1 MPSLAKFPVSTK
13 TSRPKIWFERGMAL
27 LVLINFGI
35 VLFDYSYI
43 PLRNFYLKEL
53 PRLTKLYDPV
63 KAIEPNRDTEK
74 YLATV
79 EQLKAEV
86 KQAGLQSPKAELLL
100 QQLRQLSVEMIDK
113 NPFEVVNKTGTLEKI
128 KNRMRRHVRQESSKE
143 AFQIFWSRNYL
154 SQSNWS
160 KEITFY
166 EQSIQP
172 LLATNYF
179 RPYGETGDFV
189 DYFWQIDI
197 WFIIV
202 FGFEFLIRTYYI
214 HRRHPGLTWLE
225 AMLWRWYD
233 VFLLLP
239 VWRSLRIIPLIIRLH
254 QARWVNFHSLQAQ
267 INYGFVSNF
276 AEELTEVVVIRVI
289 NQMQAAIQRGDLKDL
304 LSNRLAHSYID
315 LNNINEVEAIANVL
329 VKVTV
334 YKVLPKIQPDLE
346 AILRHSLNKVLDQSP
361 IYRNIKQVPGIGNLP
376 IQLIDQLINEV
387 SQSTYSAIKDTLEDP
402 VGAKLSQDLVQ
413 HFSEALGTELQRQH
427 TLQKIQSLL
436 FDLLEEIKIN
446 YVQDLSE
453 EDLQRLLQQTRQT
466 RKTPHKNK

>member
-1 MPSLAKFPVSTK
+1 MPSLAKFSVSTK

-27 LVLINFGI
+27 LVLINLGI

-53 PRLTKLYDPV
+53 PRLTKIYDPV

-74 YLATV
+74 YLTTV

-86 KQAGLQSPKAELLL
+86 KQAGLQSPKTELLL

-143 AFQIFWSRNYL
+143 AFQLFWSRKYL

-160 KEITFY
+160 KEINFY
-166 EQSIQP
+166 DQNIQP

-202 FGFEFLIRTYYI
+202 FGFEFIIRTYYI
-214 HRRHPGLTWLE
+214 HRRHLGLTWLE

-239 VWRSLRIIPLIIRLH
+239 VWRSLRLIPLVIRLH
-254 QARWVNFHSLQAQ
+254 QSHLVNLDSLQAH

-361 IYRNIKQVPGIGNLP
+361 IYRNLKQVPGIGNLP

-387 SQSTYSAIKDTLEDP
+387 SQSTYTAIKDTLEDP

-453 EDLQRLLQQTRQT
+453 EDLQRLLQQTR
-466 RKTPHKNK
+466 KTSHKKK

>member
-1 MPSLAKFPVSTK
+1 MPSLAKFSVSTK

-27 LVLINFGI
+27 LVLINLGI

-53 PRLTKLYDPV
+53 PRLTKIYDPV

-74 YLATV
+74 YLTTV

-86 KQAGLQSPKAELLL
+86 KQAGLQSPKTELLL

-143 AFQIFWSRNYL
+143 AFQLFWSRKYL

-160 KEITFY
+160 KEINFY
-166 EQSIQP
+166 DQNIQP

-202 FGFEFLIRTYYI
+202 FGFEFIIRTYYI
-214 HRRHPGLTWLE
+214 HRRHLGLTWLE

-239 VWRSLRIIPLIIRLH
+239 VWRSLRLIPLVIRLH
-254 QARWVNFHSLQAQ
+254 QSHLVNLDSLQAH

-361 IYRNIKQVPGIGNLP
+361 IYRNLKQVPGIGNLP

-387 SQSTYSAIKDTLEDP
+387 SQSTYTAIKDTLEDP

-453 EDLQRLLQQTRQT
+453 EDLQRLLQQTRKT
-466 RKTPHKNK
+466 RKTSYKNK